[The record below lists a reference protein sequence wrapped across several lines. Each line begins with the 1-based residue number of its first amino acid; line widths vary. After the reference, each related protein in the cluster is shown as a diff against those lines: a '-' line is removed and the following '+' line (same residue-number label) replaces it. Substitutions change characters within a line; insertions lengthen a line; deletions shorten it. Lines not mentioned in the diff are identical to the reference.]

1 MKLPVR
7 LQQLLALQAKI
18 GRCHPTDRHSLAG
31 CFESSR
37 MNLGVLSGLLP
48 GRIIT
53 NEKYHRV
60 IMKRGGWYGNTRNKL
75 LIWNLPW
82 ERKFIISV
90 WDGAL
95 GSSGSTRAYRTV
107 RVSLFFFG
115 RTRGME
121 CVDDPGIWACMSHPC
136 CSVAER
142 LAPGSE
148 GEVDTRPQL
157 RRRAD
162 T

>member
-107 RVSLFFFG
+107 RVSLFFFWSYQG
-115 RTRGME
+115 DGM
-121 CVDDPGIWACMSHPC
+121 
-136 CSVAER
+136 
-142 LAPGSE
+142 
-148 GEVDTRPQL
+148 
-157 RRRAD
+157 RRRSGHLGLHEPPLLQCRRA
-162 T
+162 TCSRQRG

>member
-7 LQQLLALQAKI
+7 LQQLLAPQAKI
-18 GRCHPTDRHSLAG
+18 GRCHPTDRHSPAG

-37 MNLGVLSGLLP
+37 MNPGVLPGLLP

-60 IMKRGGWYGNTRNKL
+60 IMKGGCWYGNTRNKL
-75 LIWNLPW
+75 LIWNLPL

-95 GSSGSTRAYRTV
+95 GNSGSTRAYRTV
-107 RVSLFFFG
+107 RVFFFLFFL
-115 RTRGME
+115 
-121 CVDDPGIWACMSHPC
+121 VVPGGWNALTIRASG
-136 CSVAER
+136 
-142 LAPGSE
+142 LA
-148 GEVDTRPQL
+148 
-157 RRRAD
+157 
-162 T
+162 